1 MIFILYLGGELNI
14 LWNVEAFRFAFRVE
28 PKVGMVRNRP
38 ASVLSVALFAV
49 FESYSA
55 TELID
60 LFELRSVMEHDN
72 RDRVGT
78 L

>member
-1 MIFILYLGGELNI
+1 M
-14 LWNVEAFRFAFRVE
+14 EACRFAFRVE
-28 PKVGMVRNRP
+28 PKVGIVRNRP

-60 LFELRSVMEHDN
+60 LFELCSAMEHDN
-72 RDRVGT
+72 RDRVET

>member
-1 MIFILYLGGELNI
+1 M
-14 LWNVEAFRFAFRVE
+14 VACRFAFLVDT
-28 PKVGMVRNRP
+28 KVGMVRNRP
-38 ASVLSVALFAV
+38 ASALLVALFAV

-60 LFELRSVMEHDN
+60 LFELRSAMEHDN